1 MSEQKIAVVTDSSAY
16 LPEKLAAEL
25 GIHVIPLWLI
35 WDNLRFRDG
44 IDIDPQSFYQ
54 RLRGSKTLPTSSQ
67 PSATEFEQ
75 FFRECGK
82 ECDAIV
88 SVLASSKI
96 SGTVDSAQT
105 AKTMLSDLP
114 IRIVD
119 SYSSSMGLGLVV
131 LAAARAAAAGKSLD
145 EVVLAAEDMIEKA
158 NLFFVVD
165 TLEFLHRG
173 GRIGGARRYLA
184 TALQIKPILHFAD
197 GLIEPLSQAR
207 TRKKSVAQLLDLV
220 EERLQGQPMAEAA
233 IVHIDCPSDGEM
245 LAKLVESRFNPAEIH
260 FGEVSPVVG
269 THVGPGG
276 LGVAFY
282 PKG

>member
-1 MSEQKIAVVTDSSAY
+1 MSEQKIAIVTDSSAH
-16 LPEKLAAEL
+16 LPDELKAGL

-35 WDNLRFRDG
+35 WDNERFRDG

-54 RLRGSKTLPTSSQ
+54 RLKKSKTLPTSSQ
-67 PSATEFEQ
+67 PSANEFEQ
-75 FFRECGK
+75 FFQECRK

-88 SVLASSKI
+88 SVLASSRI
-96 SGTVDSAQT
+96 SGTVDSAQAGKAELT
-105 AKTMLSDLP
+105 DLP

-131 LAAARAAAAGKSLD
+131 LAAARAAAAGKSID
-145 EVVLAAEDMIEKA
+145 EVVLAAEQMREKA
-158 NLFFVVD
+158 NLLFVVD

-173 GRIGGARRYLA
+173 GRIGGAKRYLG
-184 TALQIKPILHFAD
+184 TALRIKPILHFDD
-197 GLIEPLSQAR
+197 GLIQPLSQAR
-207 TRKKSVAQLLDLV
+207 TRRKSIEQLLDLV
-220 EERLQGQPMAEAA
+220 EERLGGEAMAEAA
-233 IVHIDCPSDGEM
+233 VVHIDCPDESQTLVSM
-245 LAKLVESRFNPAEIH
+245 VESRFNPAEIH